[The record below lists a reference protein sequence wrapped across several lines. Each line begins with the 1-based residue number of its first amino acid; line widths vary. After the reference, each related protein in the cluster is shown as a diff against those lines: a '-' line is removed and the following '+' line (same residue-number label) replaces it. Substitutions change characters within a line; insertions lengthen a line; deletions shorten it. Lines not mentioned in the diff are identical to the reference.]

1 MSTDLRRIV
10 TGHNA
15 DGKSII
21 EIDGGPATEVAAD
34 GSGLYEI
41 WMSETIPA
49 DNSVFR
55 DKIAETAP
63 TLCPPAGAVKVRW
76 FTVPP
81 EDDTKS
87 AEEKEAAAAFGF
99 EAVGA
104 AHCRVDTTRHLGMH
118 KTASVDYIVLVK
130 GQVDLLLDAGEA
142 KSLKPGDVVIQRG
155 TNHAWVNTGAE
166 PALLVAVLADALIE
180 TYRYLPK

>member
-104 AHCRVDTTRHLGMH
+104 AH
-118 KTASVDYIVLVK
+118 
-130 GQVDLLLDAGEA
+130 
-142 KSLKPGDVVIQRG
+142 
-155 TNHAWVNTGAE
+155 
-166 PALLVAVLADALIE
+166 
-180 TYRYLPK
+180 